1 MLITTKSYLETPAA
15 KRLRQL
21 VPSSKFE
28 DLPHLHETTA
38 RGFWDH
44 LSTWGMPAA
53 QAKLDPTKL
62 ASPGREPNWASA
74 LLFFVDHSELI
85 GGGFAVLSIYS
96 GPGAGTQRFFRWRV
110 CDHTFERKEIGRC
123 LNRYTCTQC
132 GESYEV
138 DSGD

>member
-1 MLITTKSYLETPAA
+1 MLITSKSFVDSPAA
-15 KRLRQL
+15 KRLREL
-21 VPSSKFE
+21 VKSRRFE
-28 DLPHLHETTA
+28 DLPHLRETTA
-38 RGFWDH
+38 RDFWGH

-53 QAKLDPTKL
+53 QARLDPHKIPTN
-62 ASPGREPNWASA
+62 GNHNWASA
-74 LLFFVDHSELI
+74 ILFFVDHSELI

-96 GPGAGTQRFFRWRV
+96 GPGAGMQRFFRWRV